1 MEREYTLRIKKIE
14 EVLAEALPRQPG
26 QAWLEKHFPGL
37 ALDPGLLRDLVLP
50 GRELLDRGGKR
61 WRPLL
66 SLLVCEAFGGGD
78 AVLPLVP
85 LVEFPHNASLIHDDI
100 EDNSAQRRGKPAI
113 HVLYG
118 GDTAINS
125 GCFLYFLPLAC
136 IESWDAPAEAKNGVW
151 SLWAEHMRRLHLG
164 QSMDI
169 AWHRDFYSLPSIEDY
184 LLMCRLKTGCLARFA
199 ALLGAFCSG
208 MAAERQAA
216 EHRDTKHQAAKHRA
230 AERYG
235 DAAEK
240 LGVGFQILDDV
251 KNLDS
256 GIPGKERGDDIV
268 EGKKSLPVLLY
279 LHGWDRAG
287 PAAPSGFGRARPP
300 AGRPARPSGDRAAFA
315 ASCFTAAREKGAGA
329 VETFIDEL
337 ERAGALEEARQRGEK
352 LIEEAKAVFADMAD
366 AGAGFRAESGSP
378 PENGAAGL
386 LAGLAELLR

>member
-14 EVLAEALPRQPG
+14 EVLSRALPRQPG
-26 QAWLEKHFPGL
+26 QEWLEKHFPGL
-37 ALDPGLLRDLVLP
+37 ALDPGLLRNLVLP
-50 GRELLDRGGKR
+50 GRDLLDRGGKR

-113 HVLYG
+113 HLLYG

-136 IESWDAPAEAKNGVW
+136 IEAWDAPAEAKNGVW
-151 SLWAEHMRRLHLG
+151 ALWAEHMRRLHLG

-169 AWHRDFYSLPSIEDY
+169 AWHRDFYSLPSIEEY
-184 LLMCRLKTGCLARFA
+184 VLMCRLKTGCLARFA

-208 MAAERQAA
+208 RYSECCGAAERC
-216 EHRDTKHQAAKHRA
+216 
-230 AERYG
+230 G

-251 KNLDS
+251 KNLGS

-279 LHGWDRAG
+279 LHGWDE
-287 PAAPSGFGRARPP
+287 
-300 AGRPARPSGDRAAFA
+300 AGRPPPSALPARSPAGHGSGKTDRAAFA
-315 ASCFTAAREKGAGA
+315 ASCFKAAHEKGAGA
-329 VETFIDEL
+329 AETAGFIEEL
-337 ERAGALEEARQRGEK
+337 ERAGALEEARRRGEK
-352 LIEEAKAVFADMAD
+352 LIGEAKAAFGEM
-366 AGAGFRAESGSP
+366 GAET
-378 PENGAAGL
+378 GAAGL
-386 LAGLAELLR
+386 LAGFAELLR